1 MSTVAVDTIQTLAGI
16 EQARLVQMKTLTHST
31 LSTTT
36 ATFPMDT
43 SIPLIGEGEALTS
56 LEITPTNTANTLI
69 IDWICPVVANS
80 AGGRDSFVLF
90 DNSDTAVQFCWGEQ
104 LDASYVYYVGMRHI
118 QVGSLGTSALTWKI
132 RFGTSTGTLQMG
144 FISGLTWADISHAT
158 FTIMEIR
165 A

>member
-1 MSTVAVDTIQTLAGI
+1 MSTLKVDTIQNVAGV

-36 ATFPMDT
+36 ATWPMDT
-43 SIPLIGEGEALTS
+43 SIPLIGEGAALTS
-56 LEITPTNTANTLI
+56 LAITPTNTNNTLI
-69 IDWICPVVANS
+69 INWTTPAVVNTS
-80 AGGRDSFVLF
+80 SGRDSFVLF
-90 DNSDTAVQFCWGEQ
+90 DNSDAAVQFSWSEQ
-104 LDASYVYYVGMRHI
+104 PSASYSSYGGFQHI
-118 QVGSLGTSALTWKI
+118 VAGSLGTSELTWKI

-144 FISGLTWADISHAT
+144 FLSGLTWGDIGHST